1 MIVEN
6 YRVTNGIILYWLR
19 ENVIIELDD
28 VFINIISKTV

>member
-19 ENVIIELDD
+19 ENVIIELD